1 MAKKFEELLKQ
12 KPVFINVGVGQ
23 FGESLRKQGF
33 DAIEVVWSP
42 PAGGDR
48 EMADLLD
55 KLL

>member
-1 MAKKFEELLKQ
+1 MAKKFEELLTE
-12 KPVFINVGVGQ
+12 KPVFINVGVGE
-23 FGESLRKQGF
+23 FGRSLSRQGF

-48 EMADLLD
+48 ELADLLD